1 MELFRLPNI
10 GSSGI
15 LHWQAQ
21 KYHGMVRAREMP
33 KKMKNING
41 ILASQMIS
49 ALLAQQMMSAILASL
64 FTTLMKVE

>member
-1 MELFRLPNI
+1 
-10 GSSGI
+10 
-15 LHWQAQ
+15 
-21 KYHGMVRAREMP
+21 MVRAREMP